1 MFSQNWKV
9 GKPDTKKKIDG
20 TVGIVKYQRL
30 EQYEDVLNN
39 LTTSPPDYDAKT
51 ELPVKYLYRPEE
63 QQIRLMMDMRSPFSN
78 RITYG
83 KDSREDAVDVLETYC
98 YLKGLPIQRRLRFD
112 FGEQVY
118 RVVRSGSRAVVFR
131 NVTEDMD
138 DTPQLLEILG
148 DERLTDVTQLDVNY
162 DVNQNELLSNSDLRQ
177 IHLITTSDF
186 DSGSVWDTVE
196 T

>member
-1 MFSQNWKV
+1 MKMF
-9 GKPDTKKKIDG
+9 
-20 TVGIVKYQRL
+20 
-30 EQYEDVLNN
+30 
-39 LTTSPPDYDAKT
+39 LTTSHLPPPFSNDKCFAPDNIHI
-51 ELPVKYLYRPEE
+51 PVKYLYRPEE

-83 KDSREDAVDVLETYC
+83 KDSRKDFVDVLETYC
-98 YLKGLPIQRRLRFD
+98 YLKGLPVQRRLRFD

-131 NVTEDMD
+131 NVTDGMD
-138 DTPQLLEILG
+138 DTSQLLEILG
-148 DERLTDVTQLDVNY
+148 DERLAGVTHLDVNY
-162 DVNQNELLSNSDLRQ
+162 DANESELLESDGLRQ

-196 T
+196 A

>member
-1 MFSQNWKV
+1 
-9 GKPDTKKKIDG
+9 
-20 TVGIVKYQRL
+20 
-30 EQYEDVLNN
+30 
-39 LTTSPPDYDAKT
+39 
-51 ELPVKYLYRPEE
+51 
-63 QQIRLMMDMRSPFSN
+63 MDMRSPFSN